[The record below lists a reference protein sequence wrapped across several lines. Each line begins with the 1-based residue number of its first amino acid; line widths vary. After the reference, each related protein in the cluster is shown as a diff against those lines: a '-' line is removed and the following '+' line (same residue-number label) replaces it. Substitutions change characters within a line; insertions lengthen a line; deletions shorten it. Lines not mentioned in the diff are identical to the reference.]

1 MDRRRGRP
9 ARTTARGARHL
20 GRRTRQP
27 DLRGERQ
34 RLALARAVLRD
45 PQLLILDEA
54 TNAIDID
61 GEQIILH
68 RLREAC
74 PDTTILMIAHRLES
88 LRRCDRIL
96 LFDAGRVVAQGSF
109 ETMRSRLVA
118 VERDDAT
125 IAALHAA
132 QTQGA
137 S

>member
-1 MDRRRGRP
+1 M
-9 ARTTARGARHL
+9 
-20 GRRTRQP
+20 
-27 DLRGERQ
+27 
-34 RLALARAVLRD
+34 LRD

-125 IAALHAA
+125 IAAPHAA